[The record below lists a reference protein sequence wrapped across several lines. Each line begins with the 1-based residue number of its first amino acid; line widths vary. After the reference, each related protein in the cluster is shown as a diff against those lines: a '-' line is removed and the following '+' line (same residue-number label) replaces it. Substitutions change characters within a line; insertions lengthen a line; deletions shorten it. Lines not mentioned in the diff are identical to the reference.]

1 MEDDPIY
8 DIHHSEEY
16 IDNLI
21 HVTIQKGLFKDVE
34 DAKKSIKTLAKM
46 VISSKTTSIDAFM
59 KCPVPN
65 IPNAFYDLVEAFYY
79 SILRERQS
87 LAHDI

>member
-8 DIHHSEEY
+8 DIHSEEY
-16 IDNLI
+16 IDDLI
-21 HVTIQKGLFKDVE
+21 HITIQRGLFKDVE
-34 DAKKSIKTLAKM
+34 DAIKSIKALAKM
-46 VISSKTTSIDAFM
+46 VISSKTI
-59 KCPVPN
+59 
-65 IPNAFYDLVEAFYY
+65 EAFYY